1 MRPLK
6 RSLFVLVASSLLLSA
21 CGGDTDDTGSSGGV
35 ACTTEAR
42 ASVQVT
48 VVDVMGVAVLDATVT
63 FSVDGGAE
71 EDAECVRTAAA
82 GGCEEWVAGFE
93 QAGAFVVRAESA
105 DGAAKDEESVKV
117 TKGECHV
124 TTQTVTLTLM

>member
-1 MRPLK
+1 L
-6 RSLFVLVASSLLLSA
+6 VLVASSLLLSA
-21 CGGDTDDTGSSGGV
+21 CGGDSNGTGSPSGV
-35 ACTTEAR
+35 ECTTEAR

-63 FSVDGGAE
+63 FSVDGGVE

-93 QAGAFVVRAESA
+93 RAGAFVVRAVSA
-105 DGAAKDEESVKV
+105 DGATKDEESVTV
-117 TKGECHV
+117 TKDECHV